1 MSKKSVGFQ
10 YPKRGLAGSINRDY
24 LANAEQWLIT
34 NDKVTPEMTE
44 AARALH
50 EAQENL
56 PEPLTVQQVAERVR
70 QGKAQDADVLA
81 SFAYMVASAKSG
93 SGFDASVN
101 VRNQILGVFRGA
113 VARALEAAVAEHRE
127 EMARDAEQALTDALR
142 ALSEAAE
149 DVSLADLTAPSGP
162 GALRRSATFQEALQA
177 AKAAARTAAFFRI
190 YVHPPL
196 KDTPELAWQKRG
208 WSIVKPDEEQPVE
221 AQSEIA

>member
-10 YPKRGLAGSINRDY
+10 YPKRGLAGSINRGH

-34 NDKVTPEMTE
+34 HGRVTDEMAE
-44 AARALH
+44 AARALS
-50 EAQENL
+50 EAQANL

-81 SFAYMVASAKSG
+81 SFAYMVASVKAG
-93 SGFDASVN
+93 SGVDAAAA
-101 VRNQILGVFRGA
+101 VRNSILGVFRGA
-113 VARALEAAVAEHRE
+113 VARALESAVAEHRE

-149 DVSLADLTAPSGP
+149 DVNLADLTAPSGP

-177 AKAAARTAAFFRI
+177 AKAAAVVAGSFRV
-190 YVHPPL
+190 YVQPPL
-196 KDTPELAWQKRG
+196 KGTPDRVWQERG
-208 WSIVKPDEEQPVE
+208 WSIVKPDEEQPQE
-221 AQSEIA
+221 AQSEVA